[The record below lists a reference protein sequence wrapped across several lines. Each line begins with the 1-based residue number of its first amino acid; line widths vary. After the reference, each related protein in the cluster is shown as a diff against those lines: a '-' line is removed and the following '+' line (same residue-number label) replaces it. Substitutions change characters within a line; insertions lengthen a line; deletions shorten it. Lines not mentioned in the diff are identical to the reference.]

1 MCATNIC
8 VQIYRFCIYIIHFC
22 SFFFYAPIFVCISLP
37 TECFLKVKFLNLAK
51 RQVWPMHLWANPKT
65 LPSECRPEYRHRYQK
80 IVGIAPKLRISWQD
94 LKILVTASFAMMIT
108 FNDPV
113 EPKEIPFV
121 QDAERTAIW
130 RGLTLQ
136 LDAGKATA
144 SHRWWHSKI
153 VGRPNLKVKSLQ
165 TPPRSGKAGRRFAS
179 IIFVCQ

>member
-1 MCATNIC
+1 MHLFTNWML
-8 VQIYRFCIYIIHFC
+8 FKSEIIE
-22 SFFFYAPIFVCISLP
+22 SDQKTGVAYAPVSKSEDFTVRVPTGVQASLP
-37 TECFLKVKFLNLAK
+37 K
-51 RQVWPMHLWANPKT
+51 
-65 LPSECRPEYRHRYQK
+65 K

-108 FNDPV
+108 FNDPL

-144 SHRWWHSKI
+144 SHRWHSKI

-165 TPPRSGKAGRRFAS
+165 TPLRSGKAGRRFAS